1 MRRDLLHLT
10 AVLVGCIRMLYAR
23 RMRTTLDIDRELLND
38 AVLVLGVTTK
48 REAIETAL
56 RESIQARRR
65 AQLVAALGTFDLCLT
80 AEELE
85 QQREDE

>member
-1 MRRDLLHLT
+1 M
-10 AVLVGCIRMLYAR
+10 VCMNMLYDTC
-23 RMRTTLDIDRELLND
+23 MRTTLDIDRQLLD
-38 AVLVLGVTTK
+38 EAVLVLGAPTM

-65 AQLVAALGTFDLCLT
+65 AQLVAALGMFDLCLT

>member
-1 MRRDLLHLT
+1 
-10 AVLVGCIRMLYAR
+10 MLYSDC
-23 RMRTTLDIDRELLND
+23 MRTTLDIDRELLD
-38 AVLVLGVTTK
+38 EAVQVLAVPTM

-65 AQLVAALGTFDLCLT
+65 RQLVAALGTFDLCLT

>member
-1 MRRDLLHLT
+1 
-10 AVLVGCIRMLYAR
+10 
-23 RMRTTLDIDRELLND
+23 MRTTLDIDRQLLD
-38 AVLVLGVTTK
+38 EAVQALAAPTM

-65 AQLVAALGTFDLCLT
+65 GQLVAALGTFDLCLT
-80 AEELE
+80 AGELE

>member
-1 MRRDLLHLT
+1 
-10 AVLVGCIRMLYAR
+10 MLYSCC
-23 RMRTTLDIDRELLND
+23 MRTTLDINRELLD
-38 AVLVLGVTTK
+38 EAVQVLAVPTM

-65 AQLVAALGTFDLCLT
+65 RQLVSALGTFDLCLT

>member
-1 MRRDLLHLT
+1 M
-10 AVLVGCIRMLYAR
+10 VGMMMLYDEC
-23 RMRTTLDIDRELLND
+23 MRTTLDIDRRLLD
-38 AVLVLGVTTK
+38 EAVQLLCVPTM

-56 RESIQARRR
+56 RESIQTRRR
-65 AQLVAALGTFDLCLT
+65 AQLVSALGTFDLCLT